1 MPMPLL
7 ATWGTLC
14 LGRLWRERANML
26 HMREA
31 AAKVLVL
38 VILLWIY
45 GNTSSAIK
53 MTHARACRQQQG
65 ARGEGGGAA
74 HADCSEGAT
83 RGCSCTCSRASIGNT
98 SIVIASLFHPS
109 PLSLATP
116 GSYGLINPLCW
127 SDNLQISGAGR
138 AGVKL
143 NGACARQIADE
154 LATTC
159 VRGSQA
165 S

>member
-53 MTHARACRQQQG
+53 MTHARACRQQLKG
-65 ARGEGGGAA
+65 RGGRGSSCRLQRRSNSRLQL
-74 HADCSEGAT
+74 HMFT
-83 RGCSCTCSRASIGNT
+83 RIDWQHEHSDIF
-98 SIVIASLFHPS
+98 SLSSLPS

-116 GSYGLINPLCW
+116 GSYGLINPLCS

-138 AGVKL
+138 VAVKWGV
-143 NGACARQIADE
+143 CAAD
-154 LATTC
+154 
-159 VRGSQA
+159 R
-165 S
+165 

>member
-1 MPMPLL
+1 MPHGAHGADSSLGQQL
-7 ATWGTLC
+7 GQE

-53 MTHARACRQQQG
+53 MTHARACMSSKGHGSR
-65 ARGEGGGAA
+65 GGGTPCRLYRRRWGRR
-74 HADCSEGAT
+74 HSRLQLHMFT
-83 RGCSCTCSRASIGNT
+83 RIIDWQHEHSDTFA
-98 SIVIASLFHPS
+98 LLLPL

-116 GSYGLINPLCW
+116 GRLWPN
-127 SDNLQISGAGR
+127 
-138 AGVKL
+138 
-143 NGACARQIADE
+143 
-154 LATTC
+154 
-159 VRGSQA
+159 
-165 S
+165 